1 MFFLRK
7 FTFWFS
13 ALSIIICFSD
23 YLGSGIANIILSQYP
38 PITWLLRTEP
48 FRKWIID
55 ESILQTSSV
64 LVSFRFSAY
73 LIHFC
78 SFLIVGLLLE
88 YFIHL
93 IKKGQPVNKMYPL

>member
-1 MFFLRK
+1 MLLLRK

-13 ALSIIICFSD
+13 ALSIIICLSV
-23 YLGSGIANIILSQYP
+23 YMGSGIANIILCQNP

-48 FRKWIID
+48 FRNWMID
-55 ESILQTSSV
+55 ESKFRDSSV

-78 SFLIVGLLLE
+78 SFLIVGILL
-88 YFIHL
+88 
-93 IKKGQPVNKMYPL
+93 